1 MLYEP
6 NLKQAMLDVLENR
19 MSGIADCIVV
29 LFEQGYIPN
38 KNKMTIL
45 DWSAILIDAYEN
57 IDVLSA
63 EQHDKLDRIYNK
75 VLKL

>member
-6 NLKQAMLDVLENR
+6 NLKEAMLDVLENR
-19 MSGIADCIVV
+19 MSGIADCIQV
-29 LFEQGYIPN
+29 LFDNGYIPN

-45 DWSAILIDAYEN
+45 NWTAILIDAYEN
-57 IDVLSA
+57 VDVLSI
-63 EQHDKLDRIYNK
+63 EQHNKLDSIYNR